1 MRLMDNK
8 KNNFQE
14 IKTIFKLLNQQTQ
27 VSGILLDPLSTE
39 WWCTVGD
46 SGHFQNVLA
55 FYIVIFIYR
64 VSHQYRYKF
73 NFKYQTAKV
82 KSVLKSL
89 DQNLQGATL
98 IFIFSKKINI
108 FITSAKNKTK
118 WENFLTPCPHPLNT
132 LYPCRIEVKLSEK
145 VAD

>member
-1 MRLMDNK
+1 MDNK
-8 KNNFQE
+8 KKRKNNFQE

-27 VSGILLDPLSTE
+27 VKFELRPRISRILLDPL
-39 WWCTVGD
+39 
-46 SGHFQNVLA
+46 
-55 FYIVIFIYR
+55 YIVIFIYR

-73 NFKYQTAKV
+73 NFKFLILYQTVKV

-108 FITSAKNKTK
+108 F
-118 WENFLTPCPHPLNT
+118 
-132 LYPCRIEVKLSEK
+132 
-145 VAD
+145 